1 MKEIKVLWE
10 IKQLK
15 KKNGYENIK
24 LWKSKKKK
32 TIIGKI
38 VEIV

>member
-15 KKNGYENIK
+15 KKTVRKILTIQK
-24 LWKSKKKK
+24 VRKK
-32 TIIGKI
+32 TISGKI

>member
-15 KKNGYENIK
+15 KKTVRKILNIQK
-24 LWKSKKKK
+24 VRKK
-32 TIIGKI
+32 TISGKI